1 MRFAGIPAGMA
12 LSAGRDV
19 GLAKPLRNRAMKDSL
34 RPGLTK
40 TATIEVGK
48 DRTIGFMGEE
58 GRVYGTPY
66 MIMDIEQTCRRLILD
81 HSDEGE
87 DSVGIEVSIGHLA
100 ATLLGMTAEITVTV
114 SAVEGRKV
122 SFDVSGKDALDQI
135 CSGTHSRFVVDKA
148 KQFER
153 LKAKAA
159 KLGK

>member
-1 MRFAGIPAGMA
+1 
-12 LSAGRDV
+12 
-19 GLAKPLRNRAMKDSL
+19 MKESL
-34 RPGLTK
+34 RPGVSK
-40 TATIEVGK
+40 TSQITVDK

-66 MIMDIEQTCRRLILD
+66 MVMDIEQTCRKLILD
-81 HSDEGE
+81 HADEGE
-87 DSVGIEVSIGHLA
+87 DSVGIEVSVRHLA

-122 SFDVSGKDALDQI
+122 VFEVSGKDELDQI

-159 KLGK
+159 KVKK

>member
-1 MRFAGIPAGMA
+1 
-12 LSAGRDV
+12 
-19 GLAKPLRNRAMKDSL
+19 MKGSL
-34 RPGLTK
+34 RPGVSK
-40 TATIEVGK
+40 TAQITVDK

-66 MIMDIEQTCRRLILD
+66 MIMDIEQTCRKLILE
-81 HSDEGE
+81 HADEGE
-87 DSVGIEVSIGHLA
+87 DSVGIEVSIKHLA
-100 ATLLGMTAEITVTV
+100 ATLLGMTAEISVTV

-122 SFDVSGKDALDQI
+122 VFEVSGKDALDQI

-159 KLGK
+159 KVRK